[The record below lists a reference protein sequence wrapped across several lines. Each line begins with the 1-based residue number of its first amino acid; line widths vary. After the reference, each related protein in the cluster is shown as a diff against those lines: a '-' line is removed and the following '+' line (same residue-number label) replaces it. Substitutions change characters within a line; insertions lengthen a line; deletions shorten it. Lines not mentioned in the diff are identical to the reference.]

1 MSAPKPPPIP
11 ESAWYYVSELQNMLS
26 ALRAEGKSVPSSK
39 DLKKN
44 EARVAAIRKVLGKF
58 PVLEEAR
65 ALFPDLEFRGRRGAP
80 ETRADWKN
88 SSDMDGDSDDSG
100 EEEGEGIPKF
110 SLTGESKVESGQILV
125 QVVNE
130 KGTDLWTKL
139 DALESLGFKM
149 DSPEV
154 QGILKATA
162 RPVPIQVQPSSTP
175 TPTALVR
182 INYNVATL
190 RMQDGKEMYLPVS
203 EAIAKYPNLL
213 AEFLR
218 SPTQSSASVPLPPQG
233 YQQDQKASQDLLD
246 VKKYEDM
253 TFPYDVSGLHSTF
266 TAPNVC
272 NPLIMWKLW
281 TGKMRKLYHKQ
292 RELPLAAFARVRV
305 NQGSLS
311 IKQNKIQANQL
322 VEMTPKDIAWAAIEG
337 YEITKRLKPQVFFL
351 LLARRNMMDLHCYY
365 GWAADRCQDI
375 RAFESALF
383 DLNTKVGYYRVA
395 MIYDAVMERRYD
407 QGVGTKYS
415 ALMKYVRE
423 IHGNKFYQPDWVD
436 DAKPDWILQVDA
448 EGRKNHDDFLRRGL
462 HGDITGSKLVI
473 EPTGKRRRTD
483 AEHCIHWMSGYC
495 RFGKKCYN
503 IHDGTLKNVLGRL
516 KKHKADKNNK
526 PDQNN
531 QKAGK
536 QQAGRPMPGRQ
547 QRS

>member
-1 MSAPKPPPIP
+1 MSAPNPPLVR
-11 ESAWYYVSELQNMLS
+11 ETSWYYVSELQEMLS
-26 ALRAEGKSVPSSK
+26 VLREEGKSLPSSK
-39 DLKKN
+39 ALTKN
-44 EARVAAIRKVLGKF
+44 EDRVAAIRAALGKF

-65 ALFPDLEFRGRRGAP
+65 ALFPGIELKGRRGAP
-80 ETRADWKN
+80 KTRADWNN
-88 SSDMDGDSDDSG
+88 SLDIDEDSDDSDEEAG
-100 EEEGEGIPKF
+100 ERIPKF
-110 SLTGESKVESGQILV
+110 SLTGESKVESGQVFV

-139 DALESLGFKM
+139 DALEGLGFKT

-154 QGILKATA
+154 QNILKATT
-162 RPVPIQVQPSSTP
+162 RPVSSHVQPSSTP

-182 INYNVATL
+182 INFNIATL

-203 EAIAKYPNLL
+203 EAIAKHPNLL
-213 AEFLR
+213 AEFLS
-218 SPTQSSASVPLPPQG
+218 SPTQSSAPVPLPPQA

-246 VKKYEDM
+246 IKKYEDM
-253 TFPYDVSGLHSTF
+253 TFPYSASGLHSTF

-272 NPLIMWKLW
+272 NPSIVWKLW

-305 NQGSLS
+305 NQGSVS

-337 YEITKRLKPQVFFL
+337 YEITKRLKPEVFFS

-365 GWAADRCQDI
+365 GWAPDRCQDI

-395 MIYDAVMERRYD
+395 LIYDAVMERRYD
-407 QGVGTKYS
+407 QGVSTKYS
-415 ALMKYVRE
+415 VLMKHVRE

-448 EGRKNHDDFLRRGL
+448 EGRKNHDDFLRRGI
-462 HGDITGSKLVI
+462 HGDITGRNLVI
-473 EPTGKRRRTD
+473 QPNGKRRRTE
-483 AEHCIHWMSGYC
+483 AEHCVHWMSGFC
-495 RFGKKCYN
+495 RFGRKCRN

-516 KKHKADKNNK
+516 KKHNRDKDNK
-526 PDQNN
+526 PDHNN

-536 QQAGRPMPGRQ
+536 QQAGHPKANRQ
-547 QRS
+547 QRP